1 MKVVANSIDIEVED
15 TAEINPQDT
24 EAYTRPVVLLIMG
37 LGMQLIAWPPQ
48 LVDELVDAG
57 FRVVRMDNR
66 DIGLSQ
72 HFDALGTPNLVLA
85 GIKYK
90 LGLSLHPPYTL
101 HDMAGDVLGVMD
113 ALEIERA
120 HIVGVSMGGM
130 IAQHV
135 AIAAPQRVISL
146 TSIMSSSG
154 AKGLPQAHRD
164 VTRVL
169 FSRPASTELHDVV
182 DHYVKL
188 YRTIGSTGFPTPEP
202 ELRERITRAVQ
213 RSFHPAGTV
222 RQMVA
227 IMADRT
233 RAAQLSAASRVP
245 RWLCMARQTPGAV
258 CTRRRHGTTHQWRP
272 TGRHRRHGPRPA
284 ARTGQAASG
293 HTDSPPAGSQ
303 TMNTPEQSQLGKSS
317 AYIDQYDPT
326 LLFPL
331 PRAGKRAEIGIT
343 GTRPFW
349 APICGP
355 RLS

>member
-72 HFDALGTPNLVLA
+72 HFDALGTPNLVMA

-90 LGLSLHPPYTL
+90 LGLSLRPPYTL
-101 HDMAGDVLGVMD
+101 HDMAEDVLGVMD

-135 AIAAPQRVISL
+135 AIGAPQRVISL

-188 YRTIGSTGFPTPEP
+188 YRTIGSPDFPTPEP

-213 RSFHPAGTV
+213 RSFHPAGTL

-227 IMADRT
+227 VMADRT
-233 RAAQLSAASRVP
+233 RAAQLSDI
-245 RWLCMARQTPGAV
+245 T
-258 CTRRRHGTTHQWRP
+258 RP
-272 TGRHRRHGPRPA
+272 TLVVHGKADPLVPFAHGEDTAQRING
-284 ARTGQAASG
+284 ARLVGIEGMGHDLPPGPVRQLLDTLIPHLQAVKA
-293 HTDSPPAGSQ
+293 
-303 TMNTPEQSQLGKSS
+303 
-317 AYIDQYDPT
+317 
-326 LLFPL
+326 
-331 PRAGKRAEIGIT
+331 
-343 GTRPFW
+343 
-349 APICGP
+349 
-355 RLS
+355 